1 MAAADEP
8 VRARLTPVGNVNL
21 PTPVVIAAGVMCL
34 AGGYLIGVVAGPD
47 SPDRTTAVVSSYDA
61 NSNRLC
67 LEGEGVAD
75 HEGADGDELCGTWQR
90 VQGSVQPAE
99 GDEFRFVSSLNRA
112 QEGSEDDRVTIF
124 GEVAD

>member
-1 MAAADEP
+1 M
-8 VRARLTPVGNVNL
+8 GNVNL

-61 NSNRLC
+61 RTSRLC
-67 LEGEGVAD
+67 LEGDGVAD
-75 HEGADGDELCGTWQR
+75 LEGADGDALCGSWQR
-90 VQGSVQPAE
+90 VEGSAKPAV
-99 GDEFRFVSSLNRA
+99 GDEFRFVSTLH
-112 QEGSEDDRVTIF
+112 EGQSGSDDDRVTIF